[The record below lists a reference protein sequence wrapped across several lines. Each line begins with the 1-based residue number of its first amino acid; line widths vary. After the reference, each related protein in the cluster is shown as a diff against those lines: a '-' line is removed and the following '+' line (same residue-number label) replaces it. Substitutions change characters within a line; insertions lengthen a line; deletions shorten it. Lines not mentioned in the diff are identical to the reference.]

1 MSQDEVDRSV
11 RQAMVGDA
19 HALSTL
25 VTQADASDE
34 VLLITMAALV
44 EGLPA
49 RLDRAGELAARTRD
63 RQVVAIAR
71 AHLEGKNELVDA
83 LARDHLADYPD
94 SLIVSWI
101 AADRAARGWRDASS
115 GGSAADDSTC
125 RPGVRPGVV
134 SSHMTIT
141 ISPIRP

>member
-11 RQAMVGDA
+11 RQAIGGDA

-71 AHLEGKNELVDA
+71 AHLEGRNELVDA

-101 AADRAARGWRDASS
+101 ASDGVARARR
-115 GGSAADDSTC
+115 GGSE
-125 RPGVRPGVV
+125 
-134 SSHMTIT
+134 
-141 ISPIRP
+141 